1 MTTKSSV
8 KTIQVGDYLIKKTL
22 GEGTF
27 GKVKLGYYL
36 VGKEKVAIK
45 ILEKSKIKEKD
56 DLQRVTREI
65 NILQKFN
72 HPNVILVT
80 EIFEDI
86 DNFYIV
92 MEYCEGGEL
101 FNYIVKK
108 KRLTE
113 EVASFFFFQII
124 NGVEYI
130 HSKGVIHRDLK
141 PENLLLTKDNDI
153 KIIDFGLSNYY
164 EGNYLSTPCGSPCYA
179 SPEMVASKKYDG
191 FKIDIWSCGI
201 ILYAMLCGY
210 LPFEDKSNEILY
222 KKILHCK
229 VDYPNHLSNKSE
241 DLIRK
246 ILVKDPAKRIDIKG
260 IKEHPFYLKGKEM
273 FKQEYSYRE
282 MQKQMLLKDF
292 HGNNMEEEELIYQP
306 IQTEG
311 NISTS
316 ELIDYKMTKTEGC
329 YKDKFMTENEVHHE
343 EKPNTSHV
351 NDKNDK
357 KEHLSTVPTKEV
369 EQPKPQNKHKVK
381 IVNTEVNLERKSRK
395 ETKHK
400 EVKSSFIKNITSNRK
415 CTDGFQIKSPNYH
428 KNKSNPQ
435 PIRRQFNNKKNL
447 YLTSTRLF
455 SLQNKAD
462 PSKKKVPAKNQI
474 TIKNTVINVNM
485 INPGY
490 LISNY
495 QVKSYLKP
503 PTSLIKSI
511 PLKTE
516 RKKPDLKFYDGFSG
530 VDGSLTSYS
539 EAIVKTQ
546 ENYPVKKY
554 STLIPTSSNETYNNH
569 SKVNSSKIIP
579 KKKNCSKDK
588 NRNININC
596 IDNFNNCIPINNQNK
611 KSKTLHNIKN
621 KVKNINLQEFLAALY
636 NKKNKNKK

>member
-1 MTTKSSV
+1 
-8 KTIQVGDYLIKKTL
+8 
-22 GEGTF
+22 
-27 GKVKLGYYL
+27 
-36 VGKEKVAIK
+36 
-45 ILEKSKIKEKD
+45 
-56 DLQRVTREI
+56 
-65 NILQKFN
+65 
-72 HPNVILVT
+72 
-80 EIFEDI
+80 
-86 DNFYIV
+86 

-210 LPFEDKSNEILY
+210 LPFEDQSNEILY

-229 VDYPNHLSNKSE
+229 VDYPNHLSKKSE
-241 DLIRK
+241 DLLRK

-329 YKDKFMTENEVHHE
+329 YKDKF
-343 EKPNTSHV
+343 
-351 NDKNDK
+351 
-357 KEHLSTVPTKEV
+357 
-369 EQPKPQNKHKVK
+369 
-381 IVNTEVNLERKSRK
+381 
-395 ETKHK
+395 
-400 EVKSSFIKNITSNRK
+400 SFT
-415 CTDGFQIKSPNYH
+415 
-428 KNKSNPQ
+428 
-435 PIRRQFNNKKNL
+435 
-447 YLTSTRLF
+447 
-455 SLQNKAD
+455 
-462 PSKKKVPAKNQI
+462 
-474 TIKNTVINVNM
+474 
-485 INPGY
+485 
-490 LISNY
+490 
-495 QVKSYLKP
+495 
-503 PTSLIKSI
+503 
-511 PLKTE
+511 
-516 RKKPDLKFYDGFSG
+516 
-530 VDGSLTSYS
+530 
-539 EAIVKTQ
+539 
-546 ENYPVKKY
+546 
-554 STLIPTSSNETYNNH
+554 
-569 SKVNSSKIIP
+569 
-579 KKKNCSKDK
+579 
-588 NRNININC
+588 
-596 IDNFNNCIPINNQNK
+596 
-611 KSKTLHNIKN
+611 
-621 KVKNINLQEFLAALY
+621 
-636 NKKNKNKK
+636 